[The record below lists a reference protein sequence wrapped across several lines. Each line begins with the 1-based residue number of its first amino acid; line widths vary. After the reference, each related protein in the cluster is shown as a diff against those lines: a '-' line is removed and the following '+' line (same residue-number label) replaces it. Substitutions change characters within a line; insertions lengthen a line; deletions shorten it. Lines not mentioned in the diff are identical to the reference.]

1 MSRCHY
7 AVISDLVN
15 FNELESVRNSS
26 RTYVLVLLE
35 HQSTALYI
43 NQYEKIWKEFQS
55 DVIKMTSLKI
65 SNFWTFVAPPV
76 I

>member
-1 MSRCHY
+1 MSRCRY

-55 DVIKMTSLKI
+55 DVIKMTSVKF